1 MDSAPAQACPP
12 APVHE
17 RPMKVTLDLDQLLQ
31 QGRIT
36 SAEYARLKSF
46 AAADTGSL
54 ALNLLL
60 GFGVVATAAGT
71 LVLLHSAPASLV
83 LGVVMGIA
91 GVSVSAQSPKSWGVF
106 GSILLLVG
114 SLLATGGI
122 VVMTDGRPSGFMV
135 VTALLLIAGI
145 LARSGLLVALATI
158 ALAHAVGGAT
168 GYSHAMYLLVIQQ
181 PTLTVVLF
189 TLVSWACYR
198 WSLTL
203 QPELQRLA
211 LISARTSLLLVNF
224 GFWVGSL
231 WGDTPGRATAW
242 VNRNS
247 QTIPDWAFG
256 IAWAAALIGAGVW
269 AARENR
275 RWVVNLVAVFGAIH
289 FYTQYFERLGASPGT
304 ILTAGLVA
312 IGIALALVRY
322 NRNDVIARPPTPAG
336 ASS

>member
-1 MDSAPAQACPP
+1 
-12 APVHE
+12 
-17 RPMKVTLDLDQLLQ
+17 MKVTLDLDRLLQ

-36 SAEYARLKSF
+36 SADHARLKSF

-60 GFGVVATAAGT
+60 GFGVIATAAGT
-71 LVLLHSAPASLV
+71 MVLLHSAPASVV
-83 LGVVMGIA
+83 LGVVMAMA
-91 GVSVSAQSPKSWGVF
+91 GVSVSTQSAKTWGVF

-114 SLLATGGI
+114 ALLAAGGI
-122 VVMTDGRPSGFMV
+122 VVLTNGRPSGFLV
-135 VTALLLIAGI
+135 ITALLVMAGV

-158 ALAHAVGGAT
+158 ALAHTVGAAT
-168 GYSHAMYLLVIQQ
+168 GYGHAMYMLLIQE
-181 PTLTVVLF
+181 PTVTVVLF
-189 TLVSWACYR
+189 TLLSWGCYR

-203 QPELQRLA
+203 QPEFQRLA
-211 LISARTSLLLVNF
+211 LISARTSLLLVNL

-231 WGDTPGRATAW
+231 WGDSPGKAARGW
-242 VNRNS
+242 VARGS
-247 QTIPDWAFG
+247 QTVPDWAFG

-322 NRNDVIARPPTPAG
+322 NRTDAMSRPPTPAM
-336 ASS
+336 SN

>member
-1 MDSAPAQACPP
+1 
-12 APVHE
+12 
-17 RPMKVTLDLDQLLQ
+17 MKVTLDVDRLLQ

-60 GFGVVATAAGT
+60 GFGVIATAAGT
-71 LVLLHSAPASLV
+71 LVLLHSAPASVV
-83 LGVVMGIA
+83 LGVVMGMA
-91 GVSVSAQSPKSWGVF
+91 GVSVSTQSAKTWGVF

-114 SLLATGGI
+114 SLLAAGGI
-122 VVMTDGRPSGFMV
+122 VVLTYGRPSGFLV
-135 VTALLLIAGI
+135 VTALFVMAGI

-158 ALAHAVGGAT
+158 ALAHTVGAAT
-168 GYSHAMYLLVIQQ
+168 GYGHAMYMLLIQE
-181 PTLTVVLF
+181 PTVTVVLF
-189 TLVSWACYR
+189 TLLSWGCYR

-203 QPELQRLA
+203 QPEFQRLA
-211 LISARTSLLLVNF
+211 LISARTSLLLVNL

-231 WGDTPGRATAW
+231 WGDSPGRAARGW
-242 VNRNS
+242 ASRGS
-247 QTIPDWAFG
+247 QTVPDWAFA

-322 NRNDVIARPPTPAG
+322 NRNDVISRPPTPAT
-336 ASS
+336 SN

>member
-1 MDSAPAQACPP
+1 
-12 APVHE
+12 
-17 RPMKVTLDLDQLLQ
+17 MKVTLDLDRLLQ

-36 SAEYARLKSF
+36 SAECARLKGF

-60 GFGVVATAAGT
+60 GFGVIATAAGT
-71 LVLLHSAPASLV
+71 LVLLHSAPASVV
-83 LGVVMGIA
+83 LGVVMGMA
-91 GVSVSAQSPKSWGVF
+91 GVSVSTQSPKTWGVF
-106 GSILLLVG
+106 GSILLLLG
-114 SLLATGGI
+114 SLLAAGGI
-122 VVMTDGRPSGFMV
+122 VVLTDGRPSGFLV
-135 VTALLLIAGI
+135 VTALFVMAGV

-158 ALAHAVGGAT
+158 ALAHTVGAAT
-168 GYSHAMYLLVIQQ
+168 GYGHAMYMLLIQE
-181 PTLTVVLF
+181 PTVTVVLF
-189 TLVSWACYR
+189 TLLSWGCYR

-203 QPELQRLA
+203 QPEFQRLA
-211 LISARTSLLLVNF
+211 LISARTSLLLVNL

-231 WGDTPGRATAW
+231 WGDSPGRAARGW
-242 VNRNS
+242 VSRSS
-247 QTIPDWAFG
+247 QTVPDWAFG
-256 IAWAAALIGAGVW
+256 IAWAVALIGAGVW

-322 NRNDVIARPPTPAG
+322 NRNDVISRPPTPAT
-336 ASS
+336 SN